1 MQNVKMDD
9 IGGFDLMIDLTLTM
23 LGCLSVWR
31 LSPTNFRVISS
42 FLVSFFAT
50 NRIAVVVQVVLTLT
64 TTTVMMMVMFS
75 ISITVLLLF

>member
-9 IGGFDLMIDLTLTM
+9 IGGFDLMIELTM
-23 LGCLSVWR
+23 TMFGCLSVWR

-64 TTTVMMMVMFS
+64 TTTTVMMMVMFS
-75 ISITVLLLF
+75 ISITVLLF

>member
-9 IGGFDLMIDLTLTM
+9 IGGFDLMIELTMTM

-64 TTTVMMMVMFS
+64 TTTTVMMMVMFS
-75 ISITVLLLF
+75 ISITVLLF